1 MRDQHPDDRLQA
13 TAGTP
18 SGICRFLLPGN
29 ASPGDGMTLNGTEM
43 HSAEPRNRP
52 LAVVSHLPCQLSGG
66 GMYAVT
72 WHVWQQM
79 LRRFPGSDFV
89 HVCPPEN
96 SAGMLKSRLLRH
108 VLLRPGDFYPFAP
121 AVLAETR
128 RKVEAAI
135 PATAEAV
142 LFRSST
148 RWIHCRPDVP
158 YFVHSD
164 ASFHTYCC
172 NKNAAAKYRQDDL
185 RRICDEEAAFL
196 ESAAGV
202 FFESRWA
209 LDSAVTAY
217 GLRGRHYHAVA
228 VAGGMETP
236 STVTP
241 ANTVVRLL
249 SIANHFRQKG
259 GDIIFEAFRLLQPR
273 FPQLKWHIVGGRP
286 DFGVLRFPG
295 IVYEGRLNPE
305 LVPDRH
311 RYTALLASA
320 SLLLHPTREDMNPL
334 VLLEAAGYGCP
345 AITVNDFAIPELVE
359 DGKTGVLLQ
368 RPVTPQSLAAA
379 VERLIQNSE
388 QYSQMRLAAR
398 QRALSRTSWDQIG
411 TSMADVIGQVLGAR
425 H

>member
-1 MRDQHPDDRLQA
+1 MRHEGPDDKLQV

-18 SGICRFLLPGN
+18 SGIRRFLLPDETPPRG
-29 ASPGDGMTLNGTEM
+29 GVTLKV
-43 HSAEPRNRP
+43 SAVLSSESRKHPI
-52 LAVVSHLPCQLSGG
+52 AMVSHLPCQLSGG

-72 WHVWQQM
+72 WHVWQQI
-79 LRRFPGSDFV
+79 LRRFPGSSFV
-89 HVCPPEN
+89 QVRPPEKF
-96 SAGMLKSRLLRH
+96 AGMLKSRLLRH
-108 VLLRPGDFYPFAP
+108 VLLRRGDFYPFAP
-121 AVLAETR
+121 AVLTDTSR
-128 RKVEAAI
+128 QLKAAI
-135 PATAEAV
+135 PATAQAV

-148 RWIHCRPDVP
+148 RWIHCRPEVP
-158 YFVHSD
+158 YFVHGD
-164 ASFHTYCC
+164 ACFHTYCC
-172 NKNAAAKYRQDDL
+172 NKNAASEFRQDDL

-209 LDSAVTAY
+209 LECAVAAY
-217 GLRGRHYHAVA
+217 GLRGRHYHAVG

-236 STVTP
+236 STVT
-241 ANTVVRLL
+241 NTDSVVRLL

-273 FPQLKWHIVGGRP
+273 YPQLKWHIVGGRP
-286 DFGVLRFPG
+286 DLGVLRFPG

-305 LVPDRH
+305 LVPDRQ
-311 RYTALLASA
+311 RYTALLAGA

-345 AITVNDFAIPELVE
+345 AITVNDFAIPELVD

-368 RPVTPQSLAAA
+368 RPVTPESLAAA
-379 VERLIQNSE
+379 VERLIQNPW
-388 QYSQMRLAAR
+388 QYSQMRMAAR
-398 QRALSRTSWDQIG
+398 QRAVSRTSWNDIG
-411 TSMADVIGQVLGAR
+411 TSIATVIGQKLGVP